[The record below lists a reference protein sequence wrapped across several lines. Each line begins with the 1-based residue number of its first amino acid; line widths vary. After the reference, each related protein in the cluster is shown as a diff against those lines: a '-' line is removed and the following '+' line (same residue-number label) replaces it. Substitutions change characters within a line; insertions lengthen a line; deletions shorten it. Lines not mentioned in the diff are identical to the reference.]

1 MAVSYWTTRDVAEHL
16 QITEATVRAY
26 LARGQMP
33 RPDQRYGRTNLWRPA
48 TIERWRKTIDQKGD
62 QK

>member
-1 MAVSYWTTRDVAEHL
+1 MAVSYWTVRDVANYLKVAES
-16 QITEATVRAY
+16 TVRAY

-33 RPDQRYGRTNLWRPA
+33 EPDQRYGRTNLWRPA
-48 TIERWRKTIDQKGD
+48 TIESWRSTINQKGD

>member
-1 MAVSYWTTRDVAEHL
+1 VAISYWTTREVASHL
-16 QITEATVRAY
+16 KITESAVRSY

-48 TIERWRKTIDQKGD
+48 TIERWRKTIDQKGSTT
-62 QK
+62 